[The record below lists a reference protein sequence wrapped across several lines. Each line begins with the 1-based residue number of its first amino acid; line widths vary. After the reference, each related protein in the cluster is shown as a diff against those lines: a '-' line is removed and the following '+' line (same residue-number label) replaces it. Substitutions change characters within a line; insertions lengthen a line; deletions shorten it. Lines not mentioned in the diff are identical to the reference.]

1 MVYEGKK
8 MKAIKIYLRPKGC
21 VLIISMIFMVLLSV
35 LSIGM
40 ATMSDNNLQIANNYT
55 KANRALESA
64 QSGLEILRHYLDNIA
79 VQPTLSSVASKLQSN
94 TTANYSSEHSTI
106 YIPHVTLD
114 SQSNQSYSAVITQI
128 DATTLQTD
136 ITGKCGTI
144 SRVIRTNFKFDE
156 TGNSV
161 FDFGVATK
169 GPLSMTGQSE
179 ITGVNTVDIAI
190 EASVYIEGIH
200 RLDGDS
206 FSITN
211 NASVAGNVSI
221 ADPDGSYAVGNKA
234 SVGGVEGDEN
244 VFVGVP
250 YVEFPTPNPD
260 YFSIYATGVTI
271 DSTTNLSNYAVLN
284 NVTIAPNTNPT
295 FASNVTINGVL
306 FIETPNRVS
315 FAGKSKING
324 VIVGDGS
331 LDSPDSSIKFS
342 GQVISNDASTLNEE
356 QFGGIVNETGTF
368 ILAPGFS
375 LDFSGQ
381 ANTMNGAIAGSGISF
396 SGQAGG
402 MINGS
407 IINYSSDVMT
417 LTGQTTLTFNRSG
430 RNSNPSGFDSTP
442 ILRFNPGSYSEI

>member
-1 MVYEGKK
+1 MN
-8 MKAIKIYLRPKGC
+8 AIKIYLRPKGC

-40 ATMSDNNLQIANNYT
+40 ATMSDNNLQIANNYS
-55 KANRALESA
+55 KAGRALESA

-79 VQPTLSSVASKLQSN
+79 VQPTLSRVALKLQSN
-94 TTANYSSEHSTI
+94 MTAYYSSEHYTI
-106 YIPHVTLD
+106 YIHDVTLN

-136 ITGKCGTI
+136 ITGKCGDV

-169 GPLSMTGQSE
+169 GPLSMTGQAE
-179 ITGVNTVDIAI
+179 IDGVNTVDIAI
-190 EASVYIEGIH
+190 EASVYIEGI
-200 RLDGDS
+200 DGIS

-221 ADPDGSYAVGNKA
+221 ADPDGSYAVGSKA

-260 YFSIYATGVTI
+260 YFSVYATGITI
-271 DSTTNLSNYAVLN
+271 NSTTNLSNYAVLN

-315 FAGKSKING
+315 FAGKSTING

-342 GQVISNDASTLNEE
+342 GQVVSNDASTLNEE

-430 RNSNPSGFDSTP
+430 RDSNPSGFDSTP

>member
-1 MVYEGKK
+1 
-8 MKAIKIYLRPKGC
+8 MKAIKICLKPKGC
-21 VLIISMIFMVLLSV
+21 VLIISMIFMVILSV
-35 LSIGM
+35 LSISI
-40 ATMSDNNLQIANNYT
+40 ATMSDNNLQIANNYS
-55 KANRALESA
+55 KGSRALESA

-79 VQPTLSSVASKLQSN
+79 VQPTLSSVASKLQSDM
-94 TTANYSSEHSTI
+94 TAYYTSGDSTI
-106 YIPHVTLD
+106 YIPNVTLN
-114 SQSNQSYSAVITQI
+114 SQSKQYYSAVITQV
-128 DATTLQTD
+128 DAKILQLD
-136 ITGKCGTI
+136 ITGKCDDIT
-144 SRVIRTNFKFDE
+144 RTIRTNFNFDE

-169 GPLSMTGQSE
+169 GPLSMTGQAE
-179 ITGVNTVDIAI
+179 IDGVNTVDIAI
-190 EASVYIEGIH
+190 EASVYVEGVNG
-200 RLDGDS
+200 LYGDS

-221 ADPDGSYAVGNKA
+221 ADPDGSYTVGTKA

-250 YVEFPTPNPD
+250 YVEFPIPNPD
-260 YFSIYATGVTI
+260 YFSVYATGPTI
-271 DSTTNLSNYAVLN
+271 NSTTNISNYTVLN
-284 NVTIAPNTNPT
+284 NVTIAANTNPT
-295 FASNVTINGVL
+295 FASHVIINGVL
-306 FIETPNRVS
+306 FIESPNHVS
-315 FAGKSKING
+315 FAGQSTING
-324 VIVGDGS
+324 VIVGDGN

-342 GQVISNDASTLNEE
+342 GQVISSDASILNEE

-396 SGQAGG
+396 TGQAGG

-430 RNSNPSGFDSTP
+430 RDSNPSGFTSTP
-442 ILRFNPGSYSEI
+442 ILKFNPGSYSEI